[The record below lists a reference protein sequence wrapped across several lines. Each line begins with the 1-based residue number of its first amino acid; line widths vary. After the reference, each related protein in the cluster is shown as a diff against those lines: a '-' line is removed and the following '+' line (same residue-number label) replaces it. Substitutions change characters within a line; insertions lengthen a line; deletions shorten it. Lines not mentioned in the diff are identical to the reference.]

1 MTNCKLYKN
10 LLCFYFILF
19 LSFLSSCGYQ
29 SLLNENSKKISIK
42 SFNIEGN
49 KKLAQILKNNL
60 VSSKSRDKS
69 NNLTLNINARKNRS
83 IIHKDST
90 GKIIEYNLKISF
102 DLTATESVSQKK
114 VLSKTFT
121 LDRNYKA
128 SNLYIDTIN
137 IEKKIINELIE
148 SIATQIL
155 TTLSLAYEKK

>member
-1 MTNCKLYKN
+1 MTNCKLDKT

-29 SLLNENSKKISIK
+29 SLLNENSKKFGIK

-49 KKLAQILKNNL
+49 KRLGQILKNHFTD
-60 VSSKSRDKS
+60 SKNKS
-69 NNLTLNINARKNRS
+69 NNLILDINARKNRS
-83 IIHKDST
+83 ISHKNST

-102 DLTATESVSQKK
+102 DLTATESVSRKK

-121 LDRNYKA
+121 LDGNYKA
-128 SNLYIDTIN
+128 SDLYIDTLN
-137 IEKKIINELIE
+137 HEKKIANELIE

-155 TTLSLAYEKK
+155 IDLSLAYGEK